1 MLEAAAQW
9 HECIRIQLV
18 KGVGNALRTVSCLRH
33 ILDGFRMGFIEG
45 CLRNKWPEQKKIK

>member
-18 KGVGNALRTVSCLRH
+18 KRLGKCAADGLVLATH
-33 ILDGFRMGFIEG
+33 IRWFLDGFIEG
-45 CLRNKWPEQKKIK
+45 CFAK

>member
-33 ILDGFRMGFIEG
+33 ILDGFWMGFIEG